1 MTAIIPQFS
10 HECVLNQA
18 YNTAHELDA
27 NDCPPEC
34 VFPRPPRPY
43 EELFHEDTGG
53 EFENE
58 LHRLYVEGSVRFRVK
73 A

>member
-1 MTAIIPQFS
+1 MFNPYCDKPEWPASVVESQQDT
-10 HECVLNQA
+10 
-18 YNTAHELDA
+18 
-27 NDCPPEC
+27 NDVPAEC

-43 EELFHEDTGG
+43 DELFHEDTGG
-53 EFENE
+53 EFEHE